1 MKTETYIRD
10 KVLLP
15 RFESTGLLVVYD
27 GSPCRRFEGAARSLA
42 SKKNAEF
49 IDGGKSSLQA
59 RKAGFEAIEREFSPG
74 AVIYVPAA
82 KAQDGADRMNDPYAV
97 FAGIGSVFPDSSSDD
112 FQQIALK
119 LAPKSK
125 GAAVSG
131 LFEKNKEAG
140 GPAFKLIDAIIAQEG
155 EKYPVLKG
163 ISGKKSE
170 SEILR
175 WLLTQAAASD
185 LTDAESDLQDFTE
198 SVFGKDLT
206 EAGEGLI
213 PLLWNA
219 ALVTEL
225 AEAEGDSFPEAYQT
239 VARAVPDASGW
250 VCEVLRDLRS
260 SKARNIFQRYSE
272 EALRAE
278 AELGLL
284 KQLSGVPCFK
294 TELTFR
300 AETLRLMAGAADAVL
315 KGNGEEAQELVNL
328 LSDSRWKEEE
338 AVSVFTDFTES
349 AARLMDVRKTV
360 KNAFPSSCGSLSKLV
375 SAYADKLFELDRQS
389 RLMADCF
396 ESVKAKEHDLRT
408 LDPALP
414 EKADEAYAALCR
426 LCREETEVWQKK
438 LIELVQAEG
447 WPAAGEF
454 QNARV
459 FDELVAPV
467 LKNSG
472 RAIAFI
478 IADGLRYEIGRAL
491 AERLGIPGAD
501 VKRASAMLPSI
512 TTVGKAS
519 LLPGGSALELRAE
532 SENNGIVPVLGGR
545 DVSTVSDREAV
556 LKALYGDR
564 VKQMTT
570 AEFLAKKRQDIFEKA
585 DLLLLRYDDLDAQLE
600 AGLEGMYSSVSRCID
615 HLCRV
620 VDRLKRIERYTD
632 AVIAADHGFV
642 LNLLPGPGD
651 KAEKP
656 AGSWIQTHDRFLL
669 GEGSADDGS
678 AVMEAKHLGIRSS
691 VSLAAFPRALCAYQA
706 GKRYFHGGLSLQE
719 AVVPVIAMKLRT
731 PQEEPNSDAGAI
743 EWKLEPKNKKVT
755 VLSATL
761 TLSAQ
766 SDLLADAEEH
776 SVRIEI
782 LRKGD
787 RSRESMGSV
796 RNNDTQI
803 ISVMPSEAEVF
814 RVRLVDYP
822 EPWTA
827 EVRALDLKTGVV
839 LAAATFDVDV
849 MQ

>member
-1 MKTETYIRD
+1 MKTETYVRD

-27 GSPCRRFEGAARSLA
+27 GSPCRRFENAARSLA
-42 SKKNAEF
+42 EKKRAEF
-49 IDGGKSSLQA
+49 IDAGKSSLKA
-59 RKAGFEAIEREFSPG
+59 RKAGYEAIERELSPG

-82 KAQDGADRMNDPYAV
+82 KAKEGFDRANDPYAV
-97 FAGIGSVFPDSSSDD
+97 FAEIGSVFPDSSSDEY
-112 FQQIALK
+112 QQIALS
-119 LAPKSK
+119 LAPKAK
-125 GAAVSG
+125 AAAVCG
-131 LFEKNKEAG
+131 LFEKNKETG
-140 GPAFKLIDAIIAQEG
+140 GPDFRLIDAILAQDG
-155 EKYPVLKG
+155 EKYSILKG

-170 SEILR
+170 SEILK
-175 WLLTQAAASD
+175 WLLVQAAASD
-185 LTDAESDLQDFTE
+185 LPDAESDLQDFTE

-206 EAGEGLI
+206 KAGDGLI
-213 PLLWNA
+213 SRVWNA
-219 ALVTEL
+219 ALMTEL
-225 AEAEGDSFPEAYQT
+225 ASAEGDSFPEAFET
-239 VARAVPDASGW
+239 VARAVPGASGW
-250 VCEVLRDLRS
+250 VCDALRELRS
-260 SKARNIFQRYSE
+260 SKDYFQQRYSK

-284 KQLSGVPCFK
+284 KQLAGVPCFR
-294 TELTFR
+294 TALTFR

-315 KGNGEEAQELVNL
+315 KGDEEEAQKLSKL
-328 LSDSRWKEEE
+328 LSASGWKDEE
-338 AVSVFTDFTES
+338 AVSVFADFAEG
-349 AARLMDVRKTV
+349 AVRLLIVRKEA
-360 KNAFPSSCGSLSKLV
+360 KKAFPSSCGSLSKLV
-375 SAYADKLFELDRQS
+375 SAYADKLFELDRES
-389 RLMADCF
+389 RLMAESF
-396 ESVKAKEHDLRT
+396 ESMMAKETELRE

-414 EKADEAYAALCR
+414 EKANEAYAALCE
-426 LCREETEVWQKK
+426 LCRRETELWQKK
-438 LIELVQAEG
+438 LVELVRAEG

-459 FDELVAPV
+459 FEELVAPV
-467 LKNSG
+467 LKDSG
-472 RAIAFI
+472 RAVAFI
-478 IADGLRYEIGRAL
+478 IADGLRYEIGKAL
-491 AERLGIPGAD
+491 AERLGSGCSD
-501 VKRASAMLPSI
+501 MRRASAMLPSI

-519 LLPGGSALELRAE
+519 LLPGGAALELRADAE
-532 SENNGIVPVLGGR
+532 KDDIVPVLGGK
-545 DVSTVSDREAV
+545 DVLTVSGREAV

-585 DLLLLRYDDLDAQLE
+585 DLLLLRYDDLDAELE
-600 AGLEGMYSSVSRCID
+600 AGREGMYSAVAKAVN
-615 HLCRV
+615 HLCRI

-669 GEGSADDGS
+669 GEGTEDEAS
-678 AVMEAKHLGIRSS
+678 AVMEAKRLGIRCNA
-691 VSLAAFPRALCAYQA
+691 LQAAFPRALCAYQA

-719 AVVPVIAMKLRT
+719 AVVPVITVKLRT
-731 PQEEPNSDAGAI
+731 PQTAPDGAAGAV
-743 EWKLEPKNKKVT
+743 EWKLRPKKEKVT
-755 VLSATL
+755 VLSAAL

-766 SDLLADAEEH
+766 CDLLAEAEEH
-776 SVRIEI
+776 SVRIEV

-787 RSRESMGSV
+787 RSREPMGSV

-803 ISVMPSEAEVF
+803 ISVTPPETEDF
-814 RVRLVDYP
+814 KVRLVDYP

-827 EVRALDLKTGVV
+827 EVRALDPKTGVV